1 MPVPLVSQ
9 LERTLLAPDPLR
21 ALRELS
27 ALRAELDTF
36 ERDQVRRALES
47 GASFAAVARALGIT
61 RQAAHRRY
69 RHLLDG
75 ETPPR
80 LVASA
85 EALAVLQRARQ
96 EAARTGATTVAAE
109 HVVRAFTAPRTG
121 GPRSGRPPG
130 TLEPRLFASLTRIE
144 GTVGVDELL
153 RAARALLDAE
163 DPQRPASSG
172 GRCAGHGP
180 PDPARAA

>member
-1 MPVPLVSQ
+1 VPIVSQ
-9 LERTLLAPDPLR
+9 LERTLLARDPLG
-21 ALRELS
+21 ALRELG
-27 ALRAELDTF
+27 ALRAELDAF

-47 GASFAAVARALGIT
+47 GTTFAAVARALGIT

-69 RHLLDG
+69 RHLLDAS
-75 ETPPR
+75 PR

-85 EALAVLQRARQ
+85 EALAVLQRARLQ
-96 EAARTGATTVAAE
+96 AARAGAATVGAE
-109 HVVRAFTAPRTG
+109 HVVRALTSPTSA

-130 TLEPRLFASLTRIE
+130 AIEPRLFAALTRIE
-144 GTVGVDELL
+144 GTIGVDELL

-163 DPQRPASSG
+163 DPERLASSR